1 MVLRNEFLEARFEN
15 GVLVNL
21 SRPSGQNLLTGCF
34 FKYSDGDGDISESPE
49 EGARCLN
56 VVEVQETEHAIVSR
70 FEARGLVMTR
80 RFELRDG
87 SSLLNITCTIEG
99 TGELDEINHPAFP
112 RIVFTDDFTDAFED
126 EEDLFFDGAELGN
139 GRELPCWRVF
149 FREGHQEGLIAA
161 TRSKY
166 EMSHFQIYE
175 RSFDIKPHVMT
186 AYTSDYDLAY
196 SPMPMVEGQPWSV
209 SFEIGP
215 WSASDHEEILQ
226 AADLDGVQEVS
237 TSSPAVNTGR
247 DSDESLDGVLFDAA
261 EFADPSAIS
270 EEFRPDRWMMADM
283 PWCRGGKALYAGPS
297 VTSPPSLVL
306 DPKLSGFH
314 RVFIGIGNGH
324 GIMLKFSG
332 DEMPTFRTPSTNL
345 FFETPFYLT
354 LSGEHE
360 AQEIMVQVLDMT
372 DRTLELQRFA
382 NVCASTVIDY
392 VRFEPL
398 TPDEVKEWQ
407 DRESREPCIELS
419 GFNDI
424 PDIAQFTDARDPDP
438 VAYSS
443 NLWEHANAGVKKVF
457 WRIDGQCSDFPSRHN
472 TMRYMCARLHGLFV
486 PQGKAYG
493 RVLKKI
499 DMLSLAVKSARDYG
513 LKLYGWMRFNNY
525 SGNVQCDFYKD
536 HPELREESENGG
548 PAAKLCMAHE
558 AVRKLKINIL
568 VEAASYGLDGL
579 CLGFLR
585 HPPVSLYAPILV
597 ETYRKK
603 YGKLPPRNSNAED
616 PRHIETLPE
625 TDDEYTHW
633 FQHRADFVTQFGR
646 ELKAALKDNGLEH
659 VKIALWVRPN
669 HCLFDAIDMKA
680 WLDEGL
686 CDEVVADAIVAW
698 YFKNHE
704 CYDVRPEWKELVQA
718 KARLIRGI
726 PGFDYEMAKE
736 MVPQI
741 LEEGYDGICTY
752 ESDFTVLANDYLDL
766 YRSLRS

>member
-1 MVLRNEFLEARFEN
+1 
-15 GVLVNL
+15 
-21 SRPSGQNLLTGCF
+21 
-34 FKYSDGDGDISESPE
+34 
-49 EGARCLN
+49 
-56 VVEVQETEHAIVSR
+56 
-70 FEARGLVMTR
+70 
-80 RFELRDG
+80 
-87 SSLLNITCTIEG
+87 
-99 TGELDEINHPAFP
+99 
-112 RIVFTDDFTDAFED
+112 
-126 EEDLFFDGAELGN
+126 
-139 GRELPCWRVF
+139 
-149 FREGHQEGLIAA
+149 
-161 TRSKY
+161 
-166 EMSHFQIYE
+166 
-175 RSFDIKPHVMT
+175 
-186 AYTSDYDLAY
+186 
-196 SPMPMVEGQPWSV
+196 
-209 SFEIGP
+209 
-215 WSASDHEEILQ
+215 
-226 AADLDGVQEVS
+226 
-237 TSSPAVNTGR
+237 
-247 DSDESLDGVLFDAA
+247 
-261 EFADPSAIS
+261 
-270 EEFRPDRWMMADM
+270 
-283 PWCRGGKALYAGPS
+283 
-297 VTSPPSLVL
+297 
-306 DPKLSGFH
+306 
-314 RVFIGIGNGH
+314 
-324 GIMLKFSG
+324 MLKFSG

-680 WLDEGL
+680 WLDEG
-686 CDEVVADAIVAW
+686 
-698 YFKNHE
+698 
-704 CYDVRPEWKELVQA
+704 
-718 KARLIRGI
+718 
-726 PGFDYEMAKE
+726 
-736 MVPQI
+736 
-741 LEEGYDGICTY
+741 
-752 ESDFTVLANDYLDL
+752 
-766 YRSLRS
+766 